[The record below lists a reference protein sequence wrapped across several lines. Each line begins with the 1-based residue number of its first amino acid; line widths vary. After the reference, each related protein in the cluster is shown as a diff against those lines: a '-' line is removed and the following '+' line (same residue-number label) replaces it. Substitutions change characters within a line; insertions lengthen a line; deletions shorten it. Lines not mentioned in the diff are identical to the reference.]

1 MDMNNVIK
9 EFVVKEKIPIF
20 GIANADGFKH
30 ALPEWHPKKLMPRSR
45 SVLIFGLPFVKYE
58 LSVNEKTYIS
68 NDSWWIA
75 NEPVYRSIAMWRGGF
90 VNLLNDFGFS
100 AANFGGFGLS
110 SEPTFSYRLAQYEAG
125 IGIYGRFGVCINPEY
140 GCYYYVGVLIT
151 DVKLEPSDKNRLNG
165 FYPCK
170 ECRLCADV
178 CPVKAID
185 ASKNPA
191 KGYNR
196 DRCIKFIMKIKQRYN
211 DNVKVCARCFT
222 VCPWEKSINH
232 TNICS
237 KI

>member
-58 LSVNEKTYIS
+58 LSVNEETYIS
-68 NDSWWIA
+68 
-75 NEPVYRSIAMWRGGF
+75 
-90 VNLLNDFGFS
+90 NDFGFS
-100 AANFGGFGLS
+100 AANFGGFELS